1 MCTVQAQDPGSKPP
15 TLLPG
20 ALNAQAPT
28 SETVQKYLEDNESLI
43 KTILECINSGRAD
56 EAVKYQQRLQAN
68 LMWLAGIADSQAPPT
83 PAASAPAPGTQ
94 VPAAPGQ
101 AAPVA
106 AGQQLVQAADTVM
119 KTAQEAAAQQAPPQ
133 QAG

>member
-1 MCTVQAQDPGSKPP
+1 MPAVDWVLLGSGESSQGWDCES
-15 TLLPG
+15 L
-20 ALNAQAPT
+20 
-28 SETVQKYLEDNESLI
+28 YLEVYL
-43 KTILECINSGRAD
+43 A
-56 EAVKYQQRLQAN
+56 
-68 LMWLAGIADSQAPPT
+68 LAGKACNKNNNCGAQ
-83 PAASAPAPGTQ
+83 GTQ